1 MLKIDRN
8 IDFHT
13 KLMNESDI
21 KIRVMSLDSFGK
33 ILQEGDV
40 TDKALQEAYIIGR
53 TMVSEVKYFR
63 DLLSKNP
70 NGRNVMEDFKR
81 NSERINKL
89 YGNKMDKL
97 LSKIIVSVYD
107 GEYGKDD
114 ICDAKVVEKFL
125 EQAEFYKEED
135 LVWIAFRLGY
145 TMEYII
151 MQEKL
156 KKVYDN

>member
-1 MLKIDRN
+1 
-8 IDFHT
+8 
-13 KLMNESDI
+13 
-21 KIRVMSLDSFGK
+21 
-33 ILQEGDV
+33 
-40 TDKALQEAYIIGR
+40 
-53 TMVSEVKYFR
+53 
-63 DLLSKNP
+63 
-70 NGRNVMEDFKR
+70 MEDFKR

-97 LSKIIVSVYD
+97 LSKIIVAVYG

-125 EQAEFYKEED
+125 EQAEFYKEAD
-135 LVWIAFRLGY
+135 LVWIVFRLGY

-156 KKVYDN
+156 KKIYDK